1 MLPLSR
7 RYFLG
12 CAALASVMV
21 PSFVSPV
28 QAAEWYFYVKNDTSS
43 AITRLEAKEK
53 GGSWLQF
60 DLNGGIRAGKKVRID
75 WAASTNDDDC
85 KQFVRATFADGS
97 VSSPTLFD
105 FCSDLDT
112 PIVFSD

>member
-1 MLPLSR
+1 MLPSSR

-53 GGSWLQF
+53 GGSWLKF